1 MVVRLAVAADIQR
14 IVDMVC
20 ALRDAIGGPVLPEPD
35 KVAETVMILMGSPS
49 GVVLV
54 SDGGFIAGSISS
66 TIIST
71 ERFAHELGWFATDNS
86 GLRLLRAFE
95 AWADSR
101 GARVRLSTGPEDQVP
116 ARLRKALQRRGY
128 RAYETAWVK

>member
-1 MVVRLAVAADIQR
+1 MAVRLAVAADIPR

-20 ALRDAIGGPVLPEPD
+20 ALRAAISGPVVPEPA

-49 GVVLV
+49 GIVLV

-101 GARVRLSTGPEDQVP
+101 VARVRLSTGPEDQVP
-116 ARLRKALQRRGY
+116 ARLREVLHRRGY
-128 RAYETAWVK
+128 RPYETAWVK

>member
-1 MVVRLAVAADIQR
+1 MAVRLAVAADIPR
-14 IVDMVC
+14 IVQMVC
-20 ALRDAIGGPVLPEPD
+20 ALRAAIGGPVLPEPE
-35 KVAETVMILMGSPS
+35 KVAETVMILIGSPS
-49 GVVLV
+49 GIVLV
-54 SDGGFIAGSISS
+54 SDSGFIAGSISS
-66 TIIST
+66 TIISH

-116 ARLRKALQRRGY
+116 ARLREALHRRGY
-128 RAYETAWVK
+128 RPYETAWVK